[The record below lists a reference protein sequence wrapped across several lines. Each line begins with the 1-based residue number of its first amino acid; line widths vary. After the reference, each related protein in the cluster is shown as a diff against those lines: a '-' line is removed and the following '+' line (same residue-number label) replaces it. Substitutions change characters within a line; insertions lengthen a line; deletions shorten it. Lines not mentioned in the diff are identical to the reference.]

1 MPIYWILLIGLIVL
15 LFLFGDDRVSGGV
28 KITPEKAAAVKY
40 SSWPKWKTLEPR
52 DDRIRILWIDQDYVP
67 WVNAGSEICSH
78 QINKYLINKPYK
90 WDIFVATPGYPQ
102 RTYENIRCFDLYDT
116 KQLLEVIESTNI
128 IMSHSYSYRS
138 ACEYICRVTGI
149 PFVGWPHTDN
159 YVSAVKRDQKQRM
172 WHDPRCSGRQFSAFN
187 SKSLFTLANI
197 DKLNTRIFI
206 PVVDYRDYGVDPKK
220 RDAKYVTLSNVNPN
234 KGGELLKLLALSCPD
249 IEFLGVKGG
258 YGKQLTDDA
267 IPNLTYILHTDKIKE
282 IYAKTWVQIMP
293 SKAETWGRT
302 AVEAM
307 SSGIP
312 VVVSPTPGLRE
323 CCGDAAI
330 YVSRD
335 DPEGWVTTLRSL
347 KDNQEFYNKRSKIS
361 LERARAL
368 DPRPVL
374 AQIEDWLEN
383 TVAPAQTQ
391 TKGRPLTAVEKNL
404 LFR

>member
-1 MPIYWILLIGLIVL
+1 MPIFWILFVGLLVL
-15 LFLFGDDRVSGGV
+15 LFLYGDAAVSGGV

-40 SSWPKWKTLEPR
+40 STWQRWSTVEPA
-52 DDRIRILWIDQDYVP
+52 DGRIRVLWIDQDYVP

-78 QINKYLINKPYK
+78 QINKFLINKPYK
-90 WDIFVATPGYPQ
+90 WDIYVATPGYPQ
-102 RTYENIRCFDLYDT
+102 RTYENVRCFNLYDT
-116 KQLLEVIESTNI
+116 NKLLEVLSTTNI
-128 IMSHSYSYRS
+128 LMSHSYVYRS
-138 ACEYICRVTGI
+138 PCEYISRVTGI

-159 YVSAVKRDQKQRM
+159 YVKAVLRDRKQ
-172 WHDPRCSGRQFSAFN
+172 WHSPRCEGRQFSAFN
-187 SKSLFTLANI
+187 SQSLFKLAKIEKTNC
-197 DKLNTRIFI
+197 RIFI
-206 PVVDYRDYGVDPKK
+206 PVVDYRDYAVDPKK
-220 RDAKYVTLSNVNPN
+220 REPKYVTLSNVNGN
-234 KGGELLKLLALSCPD
+234 KGGDLLKLLALACPD
-249 IEFLGVKGG
+249 MEFLGVKGG
-258 YGKQLTDDA
+258 YGKQVVDET
-267 IPNLTYILHTDKIKE
+267 IPNLTYISHTDKIKE

-323 CCGDAAI
+323 CCGEAAL

-347 KDNQEFYNKRSKIS
+347 KDNQEFYNKRSKKA

-383 TVAPAQTQ
+383 TVAPAQRP
-391 TKGRPLTAVEKNL
+391 GRPLTAVEKNL

>member
-1 MPIYWILLIGLIVL
+1 MPIFWILFVGLLVL
-15 LFLFGDDRVSGGV
+15 LFLYGDAGVSGAV

-40 SSWPKWKTLEPR
+40 SSWASWSTIEPA
-52 DDRIRILWIDQDYVP
+52 DGRIRILWIDHDYVP

-78 QINKYLINKPYK
+78 QINQYLINKPYK

-102 RTYENIRCFDLYDT
+102 RTFENVRCFDLYNT
-116 KQLLEVIESTNI
+116 NKLLEVLSTTDI
-128 IMSHSYSYRS
+128 IMGHTYVYRS

-159 YVSAVKRDQKQRM
+159 YVNAVLRDKKT
-172 WHDPRCSGRQFSAFN
+172 WFDPRCEGREFSAFN
-187 SKSLFTLANI
+187 SHSLFKLAKTDRKNC
-197 DKLNTRIFI
+197 RIFI
-206 PVVDYRDYGVDPKK
+206 PVVDYRDYAVDPKK
-220 RDAKYVTLSNVNPN
+220 REPKYVTLSNVNSN
-234 KGGELLKLLALSCPD
+234 KGGELLKLLALACPD

-258 YGKQLTDDA
+258 YGKQVVDNS
-267 IPNLTYILHTDKIKE
+267 IPNLTYISHTDKIKE
-282 IYAKTWVQIMP
+282 IYAKTWIQIMP

-323 CCGDAAI
+323 CCGDAALYI
-330 YVSRD
+330 SRD
-335 DPEGWVTTLRSL
+335 NPEGWVATLRSL
-347 KDNQEFYNKRSKIS
+347 KDNQEFYNNRSKKA

-383 TVAPAQTQ
+383 TVKPA
-391 TKGRPLTAVEKNL
+391 KRPGRPLTALEKNL

>member
-1 MPIYWILLIGLIVL
+1 MPIYWILFIGLIVL
-15 LFLFGDDRVSGGV
+15 LFLFGDAPSSGGV
-28 KITPEKAAAVKY
+28 KITPEKAAAVKF
-40 SSWPKWKTLEPR
+40 SSWGRWKTVEPR

-78 QINKYLINKPYK
+78 QINKFLINKPYK

-102 RTYENIRCFDLYDT
+102 RTYENIRCFDLHDT
-116 KQLLEVIESTNI
+116 NTLLEVLGTTNI
-128 IMSHSYSYRS
+128 IMSHSYAYRS
-138 ACEYICRVTGI
+138 ACEYICRTTGI
-149 PFVGWPHTDN
+149 PFVGWPHTEN
-159 YVSAVKRDQKQRM
+159 YVKATLRDRKH
-172 WHDPRCSGRQFSAFN
+172 WFDPRCEGREFSAFN
-187 SKSLFTLANI
+187 SKSLFELAKIKRTNC
-197 DKLNTRIFI
+197 RIFI

-234 KGGELLKLLALSCPD
+234 KGGELLKLLARACPD

-267 IPNLTYILHTDKIKE
+267 IPNLTYIPHTDKIKE

-323 CCGDAAI
+323 CCGDAAL

-335 DPEGWVTTLRSL
+335 DPEAWIATLRSL
-347 KDNQEFYNKRSKIS
+347 KDNQEFYNKRSKKA
-361 LERARAL
+361 LDRARAL

-383 TVAPAQTQ
+383 TVAPAQDK
-391 TKGRPLTAVEKNL
+391 TKGRSLTAVEKNL